1 MLGRLTQASQLVDP
15 DKALGWT
22 YGATGLGVFFGGI
35 LTALTHAD
43 DRGVTIAALLH
54 RYSGTQ
60 LAYYPGISTASPQ
73 KSAPSLVQQIQQG
86 LHNISLDDAEK
97 ERWFAL
103 AKKMG
108 GGRIDGIVS
117 NKHRNAYDRAAQV
130 LAALMECCILNDD
143 QAQARSLLNTYRNE
157 KYRRYSAFRKE
168 LDQIIRN
175 SVVLRPYLQK

>member
-1 MLGRLTQASQLVDP
+1 MLGRLEEASQLVEM

-22 YGATGLGVFFGGI
+22 YGATGQGVFFGGV

-43 DRGVTIAALLH
+43 DRGVTINALLQ

-60 LAYYPGISTASPQ
+60 SSYYPGISMAPTQ
-73 KSAPSLVQQIQQG
+73 KSAPSLVQKIQQG
-86 LHNISLDDAEK
+86 LHDILLDDAEQ

-130 LAALMECCILNDD
+130 LGALMECCILNDD
-143 QAQARSLLNTYRNE
+143 HAQARSLLNTYRNE
-157 KYRRYSAFRKE
+157 KYRRYSAFRAE
-168 LDQIIRN
+168 LDTIMRN
-175 SVVLRPYLQK
+175 SAILRSYSAK